1 MVEKATAR
9 YLTDEQAIRIGIA
22 NILSMLSCDDVTS
35 GQKASAREHIELAV
49 KALKDPVVE

>member
-22 NILSMLSCDDVTS
+22 DILSILSGDDVTS
-35 GQKASAREHIELAV
+35 DQKASAREHVQLAV
-49 KALKDPVVE
+49 KALRGQVVA